1 MNNNTTLSPAAQRVQ
16 DALTARG
23 MPGRVVEHTQ
33 PTRTAEEAAAAIG
46 CSVAQICKSLIF
58 RLEPGG
64 APLLVIASGANRV
77 DERKLAAL
85 TGKKVE
91 RADPDFV
98 RQHTGFAIGG
108 VPPLGHPQP
117 ITAYV
122 DAFLL
127 KFDEVWAAAGSPNA
141 VFPLTPA
148 ELLALTGG
156 AATDVAKA
164 G

>member
-1 MNNNTTLSPAAQRVQ
+1 MKEPLPLTPAAQRVQ
-16 DALTARG
+16 DALTALG
-23 MPGRVVEHTQ
+23 MPGRVIEHTQ

-46 CSVAQICKSLIF
+46 CAVAQICKSLIF

-64 APLLVIASGANRV
+64 EPLLVIASGANRV

-85 TGKKVE
+85 TGRTVA

-98 RQHTGFAIGG
+98 RLHTGFAIGG

-117 ITAYV
+117 LTTYI
-122 DAFLL
+122 DHHLMQF
-127 KFDEVWAAAGSPNA
+127 EQVWAAAGSPNA

-148 ELLALTGG
+148 ELVTLTGG
-156 AATDVAKA
+156 SPQDVAKA

>member
-1 MNNNTTLSPAAQRVQ
+1 MKSNETLSPAAQRVQ

-23 MPGRVVEHTQ
+23 MPGRVVEHSQ

-64 APLLVIASGANRV
+64 EPLLVIASGANRV

-85 TGKKVE
+85 TGKNVA

-108 VPPLGHPQP
+108 VPPLGHPQALATY
-117 ITAYV
+117 I
-122 DAFLL
+122 DEFLL
-127 KFDEVWAAAGSPNA
+127 RFDEVWAAAGSPNA
-141 VFPLTPA
+141 VFPLSPA

-156 AATDVAKA
+156 AAADVAKSV
-164 G
+164 